1 MMSAEYNE
9 CNLKDIQTLYHIMD
23 DLKEYEYSLRS
34 TTEEINNM
42 LRTLIKCGYY
52 NRVSITFRCRIYETI
67 LFYQA
72 TENDLN
78 TLIEEISVEI
88 TEKHVE
94 TLKKMATTANNL
106 NISLR
111 FTWKTDSYPE
121 DFTEQ
126 RFMTLAHVYKEAST
140 ILSDLDNMEALAK
153 QLSDYIGK

>member
-1 MMSAEYNE
+1 MSAEYNE
-9 CNLKDIQTLYHIMD
+9 HNLKEVQTLYYMID
-23 DLKEYEYSLRS
+23 ALKGYEYSLRS

-52 NRVSITFRCRIYETI
+52 NRVSITFRCRVYETI

-72 TENDLN
+72 IITDLN
-78 TLIEEISVEI
+78 ILIEEMSVEI
-88 TEKHVE
+88 TEKHIE
-94 TLKKMATTANNL
+94 TLNKIATTANNL

-140 ILSDLDNMEALAK
+140 MLNDLENMEP
-153 QLSDYIGK
+153 LSERLLDYIGK